1 MTTKKTTLLTAFV
14 LTTTFASPV
23 STKAQVIINELMQS
37 NIDCVMDD
45 INEFPD
51 YTAEELL
58 KITRITVEN
67 KGYALSPDCD
77 APLAAYFDRRQK
89 ADARTAGNGR
99 RARNLVEDAIL
110 NQSRRLTAGDVSAL
124 TKETLET
131 LLPED
136 FELE

>member
-1 MTTKKTTLLTAFV
+1 MSATCGCLPD
-14 LTTTFASPV
+14 SP
-23 STKAQVIINELMQS
+23 TWRA
-37 NIDCVMDD
+37 
-45 INEFPD
+45 
-51 YTAEELL
+51 
-58 KITRITVEN
+58 
-67 KGYALSPDCD
+67 PDCA
-77 APLAAYFDRRQK
+77 APLTAYFDRRQK

-99 RARNLVEDAIL
+99 MARNLVEDAIL